1 MTGGILSH
9 EDQFEYL
16 CEIELRSII
25 LKAYIYLSIAE
36 IIFLHRITT
45 TSNRDTRKEERFPL
59 NAVEVP
65 HVKKHRIAQLKRYV
79 LIKINLKKFSFIS
92 TQSPQ
97 IHII

>member
-1 MTGGILSH
+1 MTGGILYH
-9 EDQFEYL
+9 EDQFE
-16 CEIELRSII
+16 CRSEIELISII
-25 LKAYIYLSIAE
+25 LKAYIYLSLAE

-45 TSNRDTRKEERFPL
+45 TSNRDIRKEERFL
-59 NAVEVP
+59 VNALEGP
-65 HVKKHRIAQLKRYV
+65 HVKKHRIAQLKRYI